1 MKGFT
6 NKKAHKLT
14 YKSWFFKSNNLIMF
28 QINGLPTLILY
39 KNKEIVNKLNG
50 GRSLESLVTI
60 VNEHLQ
66 DKADETTAEER
77 DKGEQ
82 EQTAKDEL

>member
-1 MKGFT
+1 
-6 NKKAHKLT
+6 
-14 YKSWFFKSNNLIMF
+14 MF